1 MDANLARMATLLIRN
16 AVRIETFD
24 DADTAFDGGS
34 IFVRDNVIE
43 QIGPSAAL
51 PQTADMIVD
60 AANCIVIPGLVNT
73 HHHFYQTLTRN
84 VPGTQDA
91 KLFDWLVTLYP
102 IWARMD
108 AEAYR
113 AATGVALAELL
124 KSGCTTAFD
133 HTYMWPNGAR
143 IDDQIDVARAMGMRF
158 HASRGSMSV
167 GRSKGGLPPDSCV
180 EDEDAILADCARA
193 VDAYHDASRYAM
205 TRIVL
210 APCSPFSVSPD
221 LMKESAALAR
231 RKGVHLHTHLAET
244 LDEEAFCLERFGRRP
259 VELAEDLGWV
269 GEDVWHA
276 HMVHPSADECTRLGA
291 TRTGVAH
298 CPSSNMRLASG
309 IAPIGAMQR
318 AGVRVGLAVDGSA
331 SNDSSHLLMEARQTM
346 LLQRVGTLDPAAMT
360 AREALRL
367 ATRGG
372 AEVLGRDDI
381 GHLAPG
387 MAADIVGF
395 RLDTLDLAGGAV
407 HDPLAALVFC
417 KPPDADFAIVNGIP
431 KRERGAFLDI
441 DIDRLIADQNRIAK
455 TLVAR

>member
-1 MDANLARMATLLIRN
+1 MATLLIRN
-16 AVRIETFD
+16 AARIETFD
-24 DADTAFDGGS
+24 DADAAYDGGS

-51 PQTADMIVD
+51 PQTADRIVD
-60 AANCIVIPGLVNT
+60 ASDCIVIPGLVNT

-91 KLFDWLVTLYP
+91 KLFDWLTTLYP

-108 AEAYR
+108 AEAFR
-113 AATGVALAELL
+113 SATGVALAELL

-143 IDDQIDVARAMGMRF
+143 VDDQVDVARAMGVRF
-158 HASRGSMSV
+158 HVSRGSMSV

-180 EDEDAILADCARA
+180 EDEDAILADCERV
-193 VDAYHDASRYAM
+193 VDAFHDASRYAM
-205 TRIVL
+205 TRVVL

-221 LMKESAALAR
+221 LMRQSADLAR

-244 LDEEAFCLERFGRRP
+244 LDEEHFCLETFGRRP

-269 GEDVWHA
+269 GADVWYA
-276 HMVHPSADECTRLGA
+276 HMVHPSPDEIGRLGA
-291 TRTGVAH
+291 TRTGMAH

-309 IAPIGAMQR
+309 VAPIGAMR
-318 AGVRVGLAVDGSA
+318 KAGARVGLAVDGSA
-331 SNDSSHLLMEARQTM
+331 SNDSSHLLMEARQA
-346 LLQRVGTLDPAAMT
+346 LLVQRVHNLDPAALT
-360 AREALRL
+360 AREALRI

-381 GHLAPG
+381 GHLAVG

-395 RLDTLDLAGGAV
+395 RLDTLDLAGGAI

-417 KPPDADFAIVNGIP
+417 TPPNADFAIVNGIP
-431 KRERGAFLDI
+431 KIEHAAFIDLDVQQ
-441 DIDRLIADQNRIAK
+441 LVATQNRIAK
-455 TLVAR
+455 QLLA

>member
-1 MDANLARMATLLIRN
+1 MATLLIRN
-16 AVRIETFD
+16 AHRIETFD
-24 DADTAFDGGS
+24 DTDRAYDGAS

-43 QIGPSAAL
+43 TIGSSADL
-51 PQTADMIVD
+51 PQNADRVVD
-60 AANCIVIPGLVNT
+60 ASNCIVIPGLINT

-84 VPGTQDA
+84 VPGTQDV
-91 KLFDWLVTLYP
+91 KLFDWLTTLYP
-102 IWARMD
+102 IWGRMD
-108 AEAYR
+108 AEAFR
-113 AATGVALAELL
+113 SATGVALAELL

-143 IDDQIDVARAMGMRF
+143 VDDQIEVAREMGVRF

-167 GRSKGGLPPDSCV
+167 GQSKGGLPPDSVV
-180 EDEDAILADCARA
+180 ENEDAILADCARV
-193 VDAYHDASRYAM
+193 VDAYHDASRLAM

-221 LMKESAALAR
+221 LMRESAALAR
-231 RKGVHLHTHLAET
+231 SKGVHLHTHLAET
-244 LDEEAFCLERFGRRP
+244 LDEEAFCLEKFGRRP

-269 GEDVWHA
+269 GPDVWHA
-276 HMVHPSADECTRLGA
+276 HMVHPSPDECGRLGA

-309 IAPIGAMQR
+309 VAPIGAMQR

-331 SNDSSHLLMEARQTM
+331 SNDSSHLLAEARQA
-346 LLQRVGTLDPAAMT
+346 LLLHRVHNLDPAALT
-360 AREALRL
+360 ARQVLRI

-372 AEVLGRDDI
+372 AEVLGRDDV

-417 KPPDADFAIVNGIP
+417 TPPDADFAVVNGIP
-431 KRERGAFLDI
+431 KIEHGAFLNLDVEK
-441 DIDRLIADQNRIAK
+441 LAANQNRIAK
-455 TLVAR
+455 KLLA